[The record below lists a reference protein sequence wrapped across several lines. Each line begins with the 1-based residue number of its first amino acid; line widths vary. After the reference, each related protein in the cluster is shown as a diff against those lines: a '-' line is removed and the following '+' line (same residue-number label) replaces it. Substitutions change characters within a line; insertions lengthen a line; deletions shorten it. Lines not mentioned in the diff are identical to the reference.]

1 MCVGSHFFPAQQTKV
16 NMAIFGKQGLQ
27 AAALY
32 LAVIWATYAQ
42 KKAGFADKAEYQAVW
57 QVVDRK
63 QLSSGK
69 LKGKEYA
76 DAAKAARA
84 QRYAAIIARGE
95 KRTGTKGVE
104 RYKELKA
111 SKEFLAEQSKLT
123 YMR

>member
-1 MCVGSHFFPAQQTKV
+1 
-16 NMAIFGKQGLQ
+16 MAIFGKQGLQ

-42 KKAGFADKAEYQAVW
+42 KKAGFKDKAEYQAVW

-63 QLSSGK
+63 QLASGK

-76 DAAKAARA
+76 DAAKAQRA
-84 QRYAAIIARGE
+84 TRYAAIIARGE

-104 RYKELKA
+104 RYKELAA